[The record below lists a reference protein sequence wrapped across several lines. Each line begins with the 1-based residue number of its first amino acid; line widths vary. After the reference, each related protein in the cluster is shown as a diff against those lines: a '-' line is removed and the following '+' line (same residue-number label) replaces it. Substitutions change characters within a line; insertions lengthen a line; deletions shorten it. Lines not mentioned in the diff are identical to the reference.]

1 MLKKL
6 YDTIGSYN
14 FSCGGWKFMPTVRTL
29 SKGQIVIP
37 AGIRKRYRIEPGTE
51 MQIMEYGGIIY
62 LIPPVEDPIKA
73 ACGLLPPKPSL
84 GERLLKERKK
94 EFR

>member
-1 MLKKL
+1 MA
-6 YDTIGSYN
+6 
-14 FSCGGWKFMPTVRTL
+14 TVKIL

-37 AGIRKRYRIEPGTE
+37 AEIRKRYHIEPGTE

-62 LIPPVEDPIKA
+62 LIPPVQDPIHA
-73 ACGLLPPKPSL
+73 ACGLLPSKPSL
-84 GERLLKERKK
+84 SERLLRERKK

>member
-1 MLKKL
+1 MAIVK
-6 YDTIGSYN
+6 
-14 FSCGGWKFMPTVRTL
+14 TL

-37 AGIRKRYRIEPGTE
+37 AAIRKRCHIEPGTE
-51 MQIMEYGGIIY
+51 MQVMEYGGIIY

-84 GERLLKERKK
+84 AEKLVRERKG
-94 EFR
+94 EFK

>member
-1 MLKKL
+1 MA
-6 YDTIGSYN
+6 
-14 FSCGGWKFMPTVRTL
+14 TVKTL

-37 AGIRKRYRIEPGTE
+37 AEMRKRYHIEPGTE

-62 LIPPVEDPIKA
+62 LIPPVKDPIHA

-84 GERLLKERKK
+84 SERLLRDRKE